1 MANNQNR
8 NGDQQDQQGE
18 GYQDPNEQESR
29 DSRSDATSSEPLTSE
44 TGTRLRARA
53 PMRKTWTSWTRIATT
68 ISVRAARTVASTS
81 ANSNAT
87 HDAALTQ

>member
-8 NGDQQDQQGE
+8 NDDLQDQQGE

-44 TGTRLRARA
+44 PGTL
-53 PMRKTWTSWTRIATT
+53 PEGESSDEEDVDVLDEVATT
-68 ISVRAARTVASTS
+68 ISVKPVQTAASTL
-81 ANSNAT
+81 ANSKQA
-87 HDAALTQ
+87 